1 MALQSNQ
8 RLKGLRSKSTGALFE
23 EKIIFAELHYRN
35 NGYCFI
41 QKTPEPMHVLSPI
54 KGRPGHFE
62 ACFEKQ
68 AQPDFRGIL
77 CDGSTILFDAK
88 HTDTD
93 RITRQV
99 VTAEQE
105 KCLDVHEKFGAHCF
119 IIVSIRFENYYRVP
133 WNIFRD
139 MKEHFGHKYMNE
151 AELAPYQI
159 KNTNGILRFL
169 DGIEIAEKGNE

>member
-1 MALQSNQ
+1 MESRSDRSL
-8 RLKGLRSKSTGALFE
+8 RGLKSKSTGELFE
-23 EKIIFAELHYRN
+23 EKIIFAELFYRN
-35 NGYCFI
+35 RDLCFI
-41 QKTPEPMHVLSPI
+41 QKTPEPMHVLKSI
-54 KGRPGHFE
+54 KGKPGRFE

-77 CDGSTILFDAK
+77 CDGSTIIFDAK

-99 VTAEQE
+99 VTGEQE
-105 KCLDVHEKFGAHCF
+105 KCLDIHEKYGAHCF
-119 IIVSIRFENYYRVP
+119 IIISIKFEHYYRVP
-133 WNIFRD
+133 WNVFRD

-151 AELAPYQI
+151 QELGPYEL

>member
-1 MALQSNQ
+1 MGSQYSQ
-8 RLKGLRSKSTGALFE
+8 RLRGLRSKSTGALFE
-23 EKIIFAELHYRN
+23 EKIIFSELFYRDL
-35 NGYCFI
+35 GLCFI
-41 QKTPEPMHVLSPI
+41 QKTPEPMHVLSSI
-54 KGRPGHFE
+54 KGKPGRFE

-77 CDGSTILFDAK
+77 CDGSTIIFDAK

-105 KCLDVHEKFGAHCF
+105 HCLNVHDAFGAHCY
-119 IIVSIRFENYYRVP
+119 IIISIGFEHFYRVP
-133 WNIFRD
+133 WKVFRD
-139 MKEHFGHKYMNE
+139 MKELYGHKYMN
-151 AELAPYQI
+151 ADELAPYQI

-169 DGIEIAEKGNE
+169 DGIEIAGKGET